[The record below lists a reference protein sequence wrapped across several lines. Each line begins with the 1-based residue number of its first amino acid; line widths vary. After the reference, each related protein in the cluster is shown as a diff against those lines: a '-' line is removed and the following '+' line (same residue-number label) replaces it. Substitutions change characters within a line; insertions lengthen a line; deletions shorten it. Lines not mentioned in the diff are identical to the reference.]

1 MLINLEW
8 GVYYPPRRI
17 NLLISIKCDWFR
29 LYNFQRNYK
38 LHITWL
44 KVRKYIPF
52 IWEPFI
58 TTQSYK
64 SYEYLGFTKC
74 ANVDKSSIS
83 DSCKIIQVHFFL
95 SFALTTLSL
104 WSHPTRR
111 KVWSNES
118 EMATKRTTLEPPYQY
133 GHLNEHPMY
142 PIGVPPIPPPKYLI
156 VSQKPSTL
164 TYEYLC
170 HVFLLILVVL
180 DYSYHHL
187 ETHGQSPYSYVYR
200 SKINISM
207 LSIFSELN

>member
-52 IWEPFI
+52 IWDPFI

-83 DSCKIIQVHFFL
+83 DSCKIIQVHFFKVL
-95 SFALTTLSL
+95 PLRPYHYDHTQPDAKCGRTKVKWQQNARPWNLHINMVIWTSTPCTQSASL
-104 WSHPTRR
+104 
-111 KVWSNES
+111 
-118 EMATKRTTLEPPYQY
+118 Q
-133 GHLNEHPMY
+133 
-142 PIGVPPIPPPKYLI
+142 
-156 VSQKPSTL
+156 
-164 TYEYLC
+164 
-170 HVFLLILVVL
+170 
-180 DYSYHHL
+180 YHH
-187 ETHGQSPYSYVYR
+187 QSIWLCLRNLPH
-200 SKINISM
+200 
-207 LSIFSELN
+207 

>member
-38 LHITWL
+38 LHIAWL

-52 IWEPFI
+52 IWDPFI

-95 SFALTTLSL
+95 KFCLNDPIIMITPNQTPSVVERRWNGNKTHDLGTSISIWSFERAPHVPNRRPSNTTTKVSDCVSETFHINL
-104 WSHPTRR
+104 W
-111 KVWSNES
+111 
-118 EMATKRTTLEPPYQY
+118 
-133 GHLNEHPMY
+133 
-142 PIGVPPIPPPKYLI
+142 
-156 VSQKPSTL
+156 
-164 TYEYLC
+164 
-170 HVFLLILVVL
+170 ILM
-180 DYSYHHL
+180 
-187 ETHGQSPYSYVYR
+187 PR
-200 SKINISM
+200 FPFN
-207 LSIFSELN
+207 FSRIRL